1 MISKYKHKKLTWIDL
16 ESPSREEVIEIA
28 GRYNLPEL
36 VSDELL
42 RKTMRSKVD
51 MYPNVIYLILH
62 FPATGHKHSKSMHTE
77 VDFIVGKDFLITAHY
92 EMVDTLHEF
101 AKAFEVNTILQKTE
115 IGNHAGFLFF
125 HIIKNLYRQSFNELE
140 EINVSLEKTEH
151 KIFEGKEKQMVG
163 ELSIINRKLL
173 DFKQAIRFHK
183 EVLASFEVAAKKFFG
198 ESFGYHLSILSG
210 EYNKVQNMLE
220 SHKEIL
226 DDLRDTN
233 DSLLTDKTNE
243 TMRTLT
249 IMSFTIFPLTL
260 IATLFSMNAESMPI
274 IGMKGD
280 FWIISGIMVI
290 SVIGMYIFFK
300 KKKWL

>member
-1 MISKYKHKKLTWIDL
+1 MISKYKYKKLTWIDL
-16 ESPSREEVIEIA
+16 ESPNREEVLEIA
-28 GRYNLPEL
+28 ERYDLPEL

-62 FPATGHKHSKSMHTE
+62 FPATGHKHSRDSHTE
-77 VDFIVGKDFLITAHY
+77 VDFIIGKDFLITAHY
-92 EMVDTLHEF
+92 ELVDTLHEF
-101 AKAFEVNTILQKTE
+101 AKAFEVNSILQKTDM
-115 IGNHAGFLFF
+115 GNHAGFLFF
-125 HIIKNLYRQSFNELE
+125 HIIKNLYRQSSRELE
-140 EINVSLEKTEH
+140 EINVGLEKTEH
-151 KIFEGKEKQMVG
+151 KIFEGKEKEMVS
-163 ELSIINRKLL
+163 EISKINRRLL

-183 EVLASFEVAAKKFFG
+183 EVLASFEIAAKKFFG
-198 ESFGYHLSILSG
+198 EAFGYHLSILNG

-249 IMSFTIFPLTL
+249 IMSFVIFPLTL
-260 IATLFSMNAESMPI
+260 IATLFSMDTIHTPI
-274 IGMKGD
+274 VGMKGD
-280 FWIISGIMVI
+280 FWLVLMIMVVA
-290 SVIGMYIFFK
+290 VICMYMYFK
-300 KKKWL
+300 RKKWL